1 MIAQRMMVGGGAEME
16 TWQFTVNTEATAAGE
31 KKTGIPFNLY
41 GQDSVVLTVDW
52 GDGTTN
58 RLTSADYLGL
68 GYTINNSYASMH
80 EYTVPGVYNI
90 AVLMHSPSEAYVE
103 RAGSAVAIGGCLDLF
118 KKTLVSL
125 DNAIP
130 AIKGNRFYNSSNNT
144 TFLKDNSIYCLFYE
158 CQKLHSIN
166 GLVFDKMKSLIDASY
181 VFVGCSSITSIPD
194 TLFAGNNEL
203 ETLES
208 AFSSCSSLGDVVLH
222 ITSPIV
228 NSCTDVISPKKEE
241 TTRTI
246 YVPSGSTTE
255 TTFNAVASNLGL
267 TIIGE

>member
-1 MIAQRMMVGGGAEME
+1 MVGSSGGGDI
-16 TWQFTVNTEATAAGE
+16 WQFTVNTEATTQGG

-58 RLTSADYLGL
+58 RLTSSDYQGL
-68 GYTINNSYASMH
+68 GYTVNASYGSIH

-90 AVLMHSPSEAYVE
+90 SVLMHSPSETYIE

-130 AIKGNRFYNSSNNT
+130 AIKGNRFYNSSNNN
-144 TFLKDNSIYCLFYE
+144 TFLRDNSIYCLFYG

-166 GLVFDKMKSLIDASY
+166 GFVFDKMRSLIDASY
-181 VFVGCSSITSIPD
+181 VFVGCSSIASIPD
-194 TLFAGNNEL
+194 TLFAENNEL

-208 AFSSCSSLGDVVLH
+208 VFSSCSSLGDVVLH

-241 TTRTI
+241 ATRTI

-255 TTFNAVASNLGL
+255 TTFNAVAAGLGL